1 MNGYCVVGIQ
11 VDSCVMIALVET
23 ELCSPHGWHPSHAI
37 AIACTPSSRSN
48 SRVQIS
54 LLIIVVAGI
63 SECNLRF
70 IHCPIFKTNKD
81 GCVQN
86 S

>member
-1 MNGYCVVGIQ
+1 LIP
-11 VDSCVMIALVET
+11 LVET

-37 AIACTPSSRSN
+37 AIACTPPCQSN
-48 SRVQIS
+48 CGQRIS
-54 LLIIVVAGI
+54 LLINEAAGI

-70 IHCPIFKTNKD
+70 IHCPLFKTNKD
-81 GCVQN
+81 GFVQN